1 MAHLKVKPKQLVAL
15 GFPQNPSVSQTMTIL
30 EKYYKH
36 TSFDQVIPL
45 LQNLL
50 DKPEN
55 HWEDERWG
63 KVAERL
69 KPRPTKEASFFNLL
83 DKGLPFEVYGGEHIE
98 GDAWT
103 QMKVAMKLPVT
114 VAGALMPDAHAGF
127 GLPIGGVLAT
137 DKVVIPYAV
146 GVDIGCR
153 MCMSIFPIAGSEFK
167 RHEKQFEKAIMQNT
181 IFGTGGEWDKSG
193 HHEIIDSPLFNELP
207 ILKNMARKAAR
218 QLGTSGSGN
227 HFVEFGI
234 VNFATDDKELGVKA
248 GEYVALLSHSGSR
261 GMGATI
267 AKHYTDIAMNK
278 RRLPGAARSLA
289 WLKLDESA
297 GAEYWAAMNLAGDY
311 ASACHEEIHRS
322 IAKAINSQVRV
333 RIENHHNFAWKET
346 LPDGREVIVHR
357 KGATPAK
364 KGEMGIIPGSM
375 TAPGYIVRGK
385 GEPLSLSSASHGAGR
400 KMSRSKAK
408 ESVTHSALNRLLA
421 EHGVTLIGGD
431 LDEAPQ
437 AYKDIDIVMA
447 GQTDLVDVVA
457 RFLPKIVRMNK
468 P

>member
-1 MAHLKVKPKQLVAL
+1 MAHLTVKPKQLVEL
-15 GFPQNPSVSQTMTIL
+15 GFPQNPAISQTMTIL

-36 TSFDQVIPL
+36 TSFEQVMPL
-45 LQNLL
+45 LQKLL
-50 DKPEN
+50 DKPEDY
-55 HWEDERWG
+55 WDDERWG
-63 KVAERL
+63 KVAERI
-69 KPRPTKEASFFNLL
+69 KPRPVKEANFFNLM
-83 DKGLPFEVYGGEHIE
+83 DKGLPFEVFGAEHIE

-103 QMKVAMKLPVT
+103 QMKIAMKLPIA
-114 VAGALMPDAHAGF
+114 VAGALMPDAHSGY

-137 DKVVIPYAV
+137 HNAVIPYGV

-153 MCMSIFPIAGSEFK
+153 MCLSIFPIAGAEFK
-167 RHEKQFEKAIMQNT
+167 RYEKQFEKAIMENT
-181 IFGTGGEWDKSG
+181 LFGTGGEWEKSG
-193 HHEIIDSPLFNELP
+193 NHAIIDSPLFNELP
-207 ILKNMARKAAR
+207 VLKNMARKAAR

-234 VNFATDDKELGVKA
+234 VEFKADDKELGIKA

-278 RRLPGAARSLA
+278 RRLPTQARHLA
-289 WLKLDESA
+289 WLDLNESA

-311 ASACHEEIHRS
+311 ASACHHEIHNRIS
-322 IAKAINSQVRV
+322 KAINSQVRV
-333 RIENHHNFAWKET
+333 RIENHHNFAWKEK
-346 LPDGREVIVHR
+346 LADGTEVIVHR

-364 KGEMGIIPGSM
+364 KGELGIIPGSM
-375 TAPGYIVRGK
+375 TAAGYIVRGK
-385 GEPLSLSSASHGAGR
+385 GEALSLQSAAHGAGR

-408 ESVTHSALNRLLA
+408 ESVTHNALNRLLT
-421 EHGVTLIGGD
+421 ENGVTLIGGD

-437 AYKDIDIVMA
+437 AYKDIEVVMA
-447 GQTDLVDVVA
+447 GQTDLVDIVA
-457 RFLPKIVRMNK
+457 KFLPKIVRMNK